1 MDSKAQYADRIE
13 QLEHTNVKLENETE
27 TIGEYIQ
34 LYQAQRF
41 ALKKKFEDKDHVI
54 KQLTDEH
61 ARMQVSDQGGLSS
74 EANSRLS
81 GELLLVL
88 VFLFNTAGE

>member
-13 QLEHTNVKLENETE
+13 QLEHTNIKLENETE

-54 KQLTDEH
+54 KQLSDEH
-61 ARMQVSDQGGLSS
+61 ARMQVIATITCILNYSFYNQF
-74 EANSRLS
+74 
-81 GELLLVL
+81 
-88 VFLFNTAGE
+88 VF